1 MSRSSTSESPLM
13 DGTTNDAAK
22 GSGGNV
28 VEQLA
33 STPVVVSA
41 AGGEF
46 EANDEQQ
53 KFLCLT
59 ENYDLYLSSSHTHE
73 LCVQEFCERLGNEE
87 INYRI
92 KRVSLEK
99 IHLLYSEHSKGSS
112 QSKVVSIRGSD
123 TSELQRNIM
132 RIIRNAVGEK
142 ASDIHIVV
150 KKDFTD
156 IFYRVHGQLV
166 ARHQLDANEGMRLCS
181 TIYQTMS
188 DIAEPTFISTESQ
201 DGRLGNN
208 FAHQLGLFGGRIA
221 TRPTANGIQLVMR
234 LLYQAGERPN
244 SLIDLGLLKSQE
256 DDIKRML
263 QRREGINILSGPTGS
278 GKSTT
283 LAVILGMVAQMRPG
297 DHILTIEDPCEY
309 EIPGARQ
316 TPLQI
321 DRSKDRDAEQAIAQA
336 WASGISNAMRLD
348 PDTMMFG
355 EIRDQA
361 SAKASYRGAMTG
373 HMIWTTIH
381 ANDPFSVMERLKDL
395 GVDDSLLTDPAL
407 TTGIISQRLV
417 PTLCQHCKKPLA
429 QNTQNLPRD
438 LAMRLV
444 SNCLRQSFTQ
454 LSVRGDGC
462 DKCQGSGVAGRTLIA
477 ETVVPNKALMDV
489 FRDQGKAAARAYW
502 LKHMG
507 GISRSSHLARVIEQ
521 GIVDPVMGEQQICML
536 DEDSLL
542 EEAV

>member
-1 MSRSSTSESPLM
+1 MSSLTMIESPLM
-13 DGTTNDAAK
+13 DAPQRDAHDQTDEP
-22 GSGGNV
+22 S
-28 VEQLA
+28 VEHMQ

-41 AGGEF
+41 AGGEY
-46 EANDEQQ
+46 EATEEQK

-73 LCVQEFCERLGNEE
+73 LCVQEFCERLSSEE
-87 INYRI
+87 VSYRI
-92 KRVSLEK
+92 HRVSLEK
-99 IHLLYSEHSKGSS
+99 IQTLYAEHSKGHS
-112 QSKVVSIRGSD
+112 QSKVVSLRGTD
-123 TSELQRNIM
+123 TSELQRSIM
-132 RIIRNAVGEK
+132 RIIRTAVGEK

-166 ARHQLDANEGMRLCS
+166 ARHQLDANEGIRLCS

-188 DIAEPTFISTESQ
+188 DIAEPTFISTEPQ

-208 FAHQLGLFGGRIA
+208 FSHQLGLFGGRIA

-234 LLYQAGERPN
+234 LLYQAGERPK
-244 SLIDLGLLKSQE
+244 SLINLGLLKSQE

-283 LAVILGMVAQMRPG
+283 LAVILGMVAKMRPG

-321 DRSKDRDAEQAIAQA
+321 DRSKDRDAEQAIASA

-417 PTLCQHCKKPLA
+417 PTLCQHCKRPLTQHIKSIPLDLA
-429 QNTQNLPRD
+429 Q
-438 LAMRLV
+438 RLV
-444 SNCLRQSFTQ
+444 KSCSQESFGQ
-454 LSVRGDGC
+454 LAIRGAGC
-462 DKCQGSGVAGRTLIA
+462 EHCHGTAVAGRTLIA

-489 FRDQGKAAARAYW
+489 FRDHGKAAARAYW

-507 GISRSSHLARVIEQ
+507 GVSRSSHLARVIER
-521 GIVDPVMGEQQICML
+521 GIVDPMMGEQQICML

-542 EEAV
+542 GEAI